1 METSRIQRALRDE
14 LDIKASEKVE
24 ISQRE
29 MTNLRKLYVLQV
41 DSWKKDAIKKRTKGL
56 EFAVEQNFSLDTRF
70 REWYTAA
77 QKGEDKTNFFCDLE
91 DGGRKFLRKWH
102 VYFISKS

>member
-1 METSRIQRALRDE
+1 MERSRIEQELMDK
-14 LDIKASEKVE
+14 LDITSSKKEE

-29 MTNLRKLYVLQV
+29 LATARKCYGLKV
-41 DSWKKDAIKKRTKGL
+41 DIWKKDAIKEETKGL

-70 REWYTAA
+70 RKWYTAA

-91 DGGRKFLRKWH
+91 DGGSKFRQKWH